1 MEKQT
6 PYEDFIKEWHIDGAH
21 ATATHHTGFTASFTS
36 ARNGQI
42 KYSLENYLPWRRA
55 LHQKGMSHQQ
65 IDAFSSRLVQE
76 FQEICRRNFL
86 TPQRIVSFKGQ
97 CRETNFFI
105 KGLNFIKK
113 VLTRH

>member
-36 ARNGQI
+36 AWNGQI

-65 IDAFSSRLVQE
+65 IDAFPVGWFKNFKKSAG
-76 FQEICRRNFL
+76 EIF
-86 TPQRIVSFKGQ
+86 
-97 CRETNFFI
+97 
-105 KGLNFIKK
+105 
-113 VLTRH
+113 

>member
-6 PYEDFIKEWHIDGAH
+6 PYEDFIKEWHIDGAQ

-55 LHQKGMSHQQ
+55 LHQKGMSQQQ

-97 CRETNFFI
+97 CCETNFFI

-113 VLTRH
+113 VLTRN

>member
-55 LHQKGMSHQQ
+55 LHQKACRTSKLMLFPVGWFKNSKKS
-65 IDAFSSRLVQE
+65 AG
-76 FQEICRRNFL
+76 EIF
-86 TPQRIVSFKGQ
+86 
-97 CRETNFFI
+97 
-105 KGLNFIKK
+105 
-113 VLTRH
+113 